1 MYHHRETTK
10 INYQTVMIQRKVVS
24 THTHTQTD
32 RAKENPCLSHNG
44 PNLKHQALNKRLKC
58 GKRKES
64 NMS

>member
-1 MYHHRETTK
+1 MYHHRKTTK

-24 THTHTQTD
+24 THTQIV

-44 PNLKHQALNKRLKC
+44 PSLKHQALNKQLKFE
-58 GKRKES
+58 KRKES